1 MGRSRVAVFALVL
14 FAAGCGA
21 EQGERERQARGA
33 ASALGPPVEEVDATL
48 TVGFGRTDFTRHS
61 VPFSEFQSGGPPRDG
76 IPSIDRPRFLAVAST
91 RFLADRE
98 PVVAL
103 EVDGDARA
111 YPLQVLTWHEIVN
124 DVVGGTPVAV
134 TFCPLCNTALAFDR
148 RVDGRTLSLGT
159 TGKLRN
165 SDLVMYDRETESWW
179 QQFGGEGIVGRY
191 TGRALDRIPARIV
204 SWAQFRREHPD
215 GRVLSRETGFDR
227 PYGRNPYEGYDD
239 VASPPFFAAENLD
252 DDRLAP
258 KERVVFVERGG
269 KAAAVP
275 FAALAKKRSIAFELE
290 GHRLV
295 VRWRGGVASALDSP
309 AIAEGRDVGSA
320 EVRED
325 GRLVPFEEPFW
336 FAVAAFRPNVR
347 IVR

>member
-1 MGRSRVAVFALVL
+1 MAVLALVL
-14 FAAGCGA
+14 FAAGCGG
-21 EQGERERQARGA
+21 EQDERERQAGTA
-33 ASALGPPVEEVDATL
+33 PSALGPPVEEVDATL
-48 TVGFGRTDFTRHS
+48 AVGFERTDFTRHS

-76 IPSIDRPRFLAVAST
+76 IPSIDRPRFLSVAGT
-91 RFLADRE
+91 RFLAGRE

-103 EVDGDARA
+103 EVDRDARA
-111 YPLQVLTWHEIVN
+111 YPLQILTWHEIVN
-124 DVVGGTPVAV
+124 DVVGDTPVAI

-148 RVDGRTLSLGT
+148 RVDGKTLSFGT

-179 QQFGGEGIVGRY
+179 QQFGGEGIVGLY

-204 SWAQFRREHPD
+204 SWEQFRREHPD

-239 VASPPFFAAENLD
+239 VASPPFFGAENLD

-269 KAAAVP
+269 EAVAVP

-295 VRWRGGVASALDSP
+295 VRWRGGVASALD
-309 AIAEGRDVGSA
+309 
-320 EVRED
+320 
-325 GRLVPFEEPFW
+325 
-336 FAVAAFRPNVR
+336 
-347 IVR
+347 